1 MRASRPGSPR
11 PSCSVRDVHWLC
23 GCCRRRSR
31 GPRARRPAD
40 ARRARTRVA
49 RTRRCTRSPTPSARA
64 AAAILEAN
72 RADVEQGRA
81 DGLSAA
87 LLDRLTLDDARI
99 DALAEAAAAV
109 AALPDP
115 CGEVAAGWRLGN
127 GLDVVR
133 VQVPLGRVLVV
144 YEARPNVTVDVAAL
158 CLKSGNV
165 AILRGSRS
173 ASATNA
179 ALLEAVHDGL
189 DATGLPRDAVI
200 AVAASHEELAA
211 LVADA
216 RNADVVVPR
225 GGERLK
231 DFLLEHA
238 RIPVLAAAGGN
249 CHVYVDATA
258 DPEMAE
264 RIAVNAKTHRP
275 GVCNAAETL
284 LVHAGAADA
293 VLPRVL
299 AELHRRGVELR
310 GCERTRALAGTTPV
324 IAADDDDY
332 ATEFLDLILAVRVV
346 DSLDDAIDHIARF
359 STGHSEAIVTSS
371 LEAADRFTR
380 EVDSACVYVNASTR
394 FTDGGE
400 FGFGAE
406 IGNSTSRLH
415 VRGPIGLRDLTTM
428 KYVVRGDG
436 QIRS

>member
-1 MRASRPGSPR
+1 MAAVGDDLAVRGRAAQRTLARLG
-11 PSCSVRDVHWLC
+11 RDRKDEALHAIADAI
-23 GCCRRRSR
+23 S
-31 GPRARRPAD
+31 ARR
-40 ARRARTRVA
+40 
-49 RTRRCTRSPTPSARA
+49 
-64 AAAILEAN
+64 AAILEAN
-72 RADVEQGRA
+72 RGDVDQGRA
-81 DGLSAA
+81 NGLSTA
-87 LLDRLTLDDARI
+87 LLDRLTLTESRI
-99 DALAEAAAAV
+99 DALADAARSI

-115 CGEVAAGWRLGN
+115 CGEVEDGWRLGN
-127 GLDVVR
+127 DLEVTRVR
-133 VQVPLGRVLVV
+133 VPLGRVLVV
-144 YEARPNVTVDVAAL
+144 YEARPNVTIDVAAL

-179 ALLEAVHDGL
+179 ALLEAVHEGL
-189 DATGLPRDAVI
+189 DASDLPRDAAI
-200 AVAASHEELAA
+200 AIAASHAELAT
-211 LVADA
+211 LVAGA
-216 RNADVVVPR
+216 GNADVVIPR
-225 GGERLK
+225 GGEALK

-249 CHVYVDATA
+249 CHVYVDASA

-284 LVHAGAADA
+284 LVHAEAAPS

-299 AELHRRGVELR
+299 AELQRRGVELR
-310 GCERTRALAGTTPV
+310 GCERTRALAGATLVQP
-324 IAADDDDY
+324 ADEADY
-332 ATEFLDLILAVRVV
+332 ATEFLDLVLAVRVV
-346 DSLDDAIDHIARF
+346 DSLDDAIEHIGRYA
-359 STGHSEAIVTSS
+359 TGHSEAIVTES
-371 LEAADRFTR
+371 LHAADRFTR

-415 VRGPIGLRDLTTM
+415 VRGPIGLRDLTTT

-436 QIRS
+436 QIRE